1 MRAMNEMV
9 LREVAGEHILIPV
22 GKTAMRVKGM
32 ISLRESGSLLWQKLQ
47 QDCTFED
54 LTNALLAEYDVDRT
68 VAEQDVQSFLER
80 LDSLGILVKDGD

>member
-32 ISLRESGSLLWQKLQ
+32 ISLSESGSLLWQDKLIIPY
-47 QDCTFED
+47 TM
-54 LTNALLAEYDVDRT
+54 TNGGIDIGERT
-68 VAEQDVQSFLER
+68 H
-80 LDSLGILVKDGD
+80 G

>member
-32 ISLRESGSLLWQKLQ
+32 ISLSESGSLLWQKLQ

-54 LTNALLAEYDVDRT
+54 LTNALLAEYDVDRA
-68 VAEQDVQSFLER
+68 VAEQDVQAFLER
-80 LDSLGILVKDGD
+80 LDSLGILVKDED